1 MSYPFIYS
9 FSMTVLGYNRRLKYS
24 EKRPSGL
31 QSLKY
36 LLFDPL
42 QEMFARP
49 YIRQIPFFFLQVPA
63 RKIKLLICLDSV
75 SESSSQRRNASSLIG
90 PLIGRNWA
98 SLRNC
103 VTMSWTL
110 NLCNKLQSSVPT
122 SLAIPKLKLS
132 QEASRWMALV
142 SPLPSLHSHC

>member
-36 LLFDPL
+36 LLFDL
-42 QEMFARP
+42 LWEIFAWS
-49 YIRQIPFFFLQVPA
+49 YIRQIPFFFLQVLA
-63 RKIKLLICLDSV
+63 RKMKLLICLDSV

-103 VTMSWTL
+103 VTMSWIP
-110 NLCNKLQSSVPT
+110 NLCNKLQASVPT

-132 QEASRWMALV
+132 QKASRWMALV

>member
-1 MSYPFIYS
+1 
-9 FSMTVLGYNRRLKYS
+9 MTVLGYNRRFKYS

-36 LLFDPL
+36 LLFDPFW
-42 QEMFARP
+42 EMFARP

-63 RKIKLLICLDSV
+63 RKIQLLICLDSV

-90 PLIGRNWA
+90 PLIGRDWA

-103 VTMSWTL
+103 VTMSWIL
-110 NLCNKLQSSVPT
+110 NLCNKLQPSVPT

-132 QEASRWMALV
+132 QEASRWMDLV